1 MRRHYRYARARHRV
15 WPQRN
20 VPLAKRQ
27 CVVIFSCALHP
38 HYRSN
43 APSDNAYLPTLV
55 VTAIRNI
62 LGGTIFRSPIICANI
77 PRLVRSW
84 DHPIVVAR
92 HAHADQYRATDA
104 LTHPSGGTLTMTF
117 TPADGSPPETREVAN
132 LKGAGV
138 SLAMYNTD
146 ASITDFAKISFE
158 YAKQHGLPLF
168 LATKNTILKVYDG
181 KFVSKFEEIAA
192 EYPDVEYEHRLIDDF
207 VAGMIKSSGG
217 YGTYCSRIFF
227 VPFGRLAVSH
237 SSNYASLRS
246 LRYPHCRAPSQ
257 LSH

>member
-1 MRRHYRYARARHRV
+1 VAVKCAGITATPAR
-15 WPQRN
+15 
-20 VPLAKRQ
+20 
-27 CVVIFSCALHP
+27 VIEFGLKEM
-38 HYRSN
+38 YRSPN
-43 APSDNAYLPTLV
+43 GSALSSSPAHCIRTTVRMRPLTTPIFLPLSSQ
-55 VTAIRNI
+55 R
-62 LGGTIFRSPIICANI
+62 CANI